1 MNITKIMRNKDH
13 RKTLIVLVIV
23 LSLGLFSSVSAY
35 FVDKAAAKNSFTIG
49 YVETKIEEDYTPPK
63 ELKPGITFPKK
74 VTVKNTG
81 PNDCYV
87 RMLVTFSNSQM
98 ENVCSIDYN
107 KTDWEKNDQD
117 GYWYYKYLLKSGE
130 TTNPLFTTV
139 TISSDVDENNLQDFD
154 INVYH
159 ESSNTKF
166 N

>member
-1 MNITKIMRNKDH
+1 MNITKKLQHKNH
-13 RKTLIVLVIV
+13 RKTLIVLFIV

-35 FVDKAAAKNSFTIG
+35 FVDKATKKNSFTIG

-63 ELKPGITFPKK
+63 DLKPGIKFTKK

-98 ENVCSIDYN
+98 EDACSIDYN
-107 KTDWEKNDQD
+107 NAEWEKNPHD
-117 GYWYYKYLLKSGE
+117 GYWYYKHLLKSGE
-130 TTNPLFTTV
+130 TTEPLFNTV
-139 TISSDVDENNLQDFD
+139 TISSDVNPNDLQDFD

-159 ESSNTKF
+159 ESSNTPF